1 MNNGETRK
9 KIYKILVGIVFCMLA
24 GVYIFGM
31 VFQIYIK
38 KHYGNGLGGWCEL
51 YKTGWER
58 VYEDGTRKPLD
69 YPASITEEG
78 NKDIVVENV
87 LPDNLPYDSVL
98 SLTLGRSTKIYL
110 DDVLVGMYRNDDNP
124 LPGVMEKTELF
135 I

>member
-1 MNNGETRK
+1 M
-9 KIYKILVGIVFCMLA
+9 
-24 GVYIFGM
+24 
-31 VFQIYIK
+31 
-38 KHYGNGLGGWCEL
+38 
-51 YKTGWER
+51 
-58 VYEDGTRKPLD
+58 YEDGTRKPLD

>member
-1 MNNGETRK
+1 MNNGDTRK

-31 VFQIYIK
+31 VFQLYIK
-38 KHYGNGLGGWCEL
+38 KHYGNGLGGWCES

-69 YPASITEEG
+69 YPVSITEGG

-87 LPDNLPYDSVL
+87 LPDNLPYDWGEAQRYISMMFL
-98 SLTLGRSTKIYL
+98 WECIEMMIIL
-110 DDVLVGMYRNDDNP
+110 YR
-124 LPGVMEKTELF
+124 G
-135 I
+135 